1 MAETPE
7 NLVLTFLRR
16 LDEKVDRVLGDIADL
31 KHRMTSLEGQMAG
44 VRSDM
49 AAMSGRIDRME
60 ARLDRIERRLEL
72 LPTS

>member
-1 MAETPE
+1 MADTPDS
-7 NLVLTFLRR
+7 LVLTYLRR
-16 LDEKVDRVLGDIADL
+16 LDEKVDRVLGDVQDL

-49 AAMSGRIDRME
+49 AAMSGRIDRIE
-60 ARLDRIERRLEL
+60 GRLDRIERRLEL